1 MSQDGGKTQTAVIL
15 VGHGGLPT
23 DCPRALVTRLKTLE
37 AQRLASGQAPS
48 AEELD
53 LDRRLRH
60 WPRTPQ
66 TDPYRHGLEALAAAL
81 RPLLSGASLAIAYN
95 EFCTPTLEEA
105 AEEVIAAGAMS
116 ITVIPSMLTPGGVH
130 SEIEIP
136 ATLDRLH
143 GRYPGVTL
151 QYAWPVDLNLVARM
165 LADQL
170 RRLHPTS

>member
-15 VGHGGLPT
+15 VGHGGVPT

-37 AQRLASGQAPS
+37 AQRRASGQAPS

-53 LDRRLRH
+53 LDRRIRH

-66 TDPYRHGLEALAAAL
+66 SDPYRGGLEALAAEL
-81 RPLLSGASLAIAYN
+81 RPLLPEASLAIAYN

-105 AEEVIAAGAMS
+105 TEELIVAGATS
-116 ITVIPSMLTPGGVH
+116 ITVVPSMLTPGGVH

-136 ATLDRLH
+136 ETVDRIRQ
-143 GRYPGVTL
+143 RYTGIE
-151 QYAWPVDLNLVARM
+151 
-165 LADQL
+165 
-170 RRLHPTS
+170 